1 MSARADL
8 CGGRSAMVVPT
19 ATSSSARTFRSCV
32 PAQERYREQDT
43 NPDCRGCCCRPQH
56 RSCAVGQWKARHS
69 AYWHPSMGFEESAF
83 FPDGDCSKKPFWWEY
98 PNQLDKDVGAKWE
111 ALGKPPALRL
121 VVRGNLSAFGL
132 HGHLGAYRR
141 EVQPIALIS
150 VAPASRCRWTWVKEG
165 R

>member
-1 MSARADL
+1 MRDTVK
-8 CGGRSAMVVPT
+8 RRRIQFIVVGVVV
-19 ATSSSARTFRSCV
+19 SSIIAFVLWAKGSRNTVLTGTF
-32 PAQERYREQDT
+32 
-43 NPDCRGCCCRPQH
+43 
-56 RSCAVGQWKARHS
+56 QW
-69 AYWHPSMGFEESAF
+69 GFEESAF
-83 FPDGDCSKKPFWWEY
+83 FPDGDCSEKPFWWEY
-98 PNQLDKDVGAKWE
+98 PNQLDKDVSAKWE

-121 VVRGNLSAFGL
+121 VVRGNLSACGL